1 MMARKTRQRFENV
14 WDALERTP
22 GAAMRMTIRSKL
34 IIAIEQKVRVWR
46 VTRPAAA
53 RRLGITQSRLNDLF
67 RGRINKFDIETLVG
81 LATKA
86 DLKVR
91 MRVISR

>member
-1 MMARKTRQRFENV
+1 MARKTRQRFENV
-14 WDALERTP
+14 WDALEKTP

-34 IIAIEQKVRVWR
+34 VIAIEQQVRGWG
-46 VTRPAAA
+46 VTRSAAA
-53 RRLGITQSRLNDLF
+53 RRLGITQSRLNDLL
-67 RGRINKFDIETLVG
+67 RGSIGKFDIETLVG

-91 MRVISR
+91 MQVTSR

>member
-1 MMARKTRQRFENV
+1 MARKTRQRFENV

-34 IIAIEQKVRVWR
+34 VIAIEQQVRGWDT
-46 VTRPAAA
+46 TRSAAA

-67 RGRINKFDIETLVG
+67 RGRINKFDIESLVG

-86 DLKVR
+86 DLTVR
-91 MRVISR
+91 MRVTTR

>member
-1 MMARKTRQRFENV
+1 
-14 WDALERTP
+14 
-22 GAAMRMTIRSKL
+22 MRMTIRSKL
-34 IIAIEQKVRVWR
+34 IMAIEQQVRGWAVAR
-46 VTRPAAA
+46 STAA
-53 RRLGITQSRLNDLF
+53 RRLGITQSRLTDLL
-67 RGRINKFDIETLVG
+67 RGRISKFDIESLVG